1 MSFILTY
8 FWACLFAPCI
18 KLHYMIFGDLH
29 VIKKNIIYL
38 FLHVLLSLVK
48 FEPNTS
54 SSREIKDNYGFYL
67 F

>member
-1 MSFILTY
+1 
-8 FWACLFAPCI
+8 
-18 KLHYMIFGDLH
+18 MIFGDLH